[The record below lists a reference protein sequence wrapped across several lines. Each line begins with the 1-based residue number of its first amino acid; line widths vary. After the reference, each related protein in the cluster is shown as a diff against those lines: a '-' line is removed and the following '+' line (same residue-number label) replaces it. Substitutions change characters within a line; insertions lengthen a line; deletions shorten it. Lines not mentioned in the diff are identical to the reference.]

1 MPLKLG
7 YDPRFGTEI
16 STDFLVNGHTLLVGG
31 TGSGKSIASQYILF
45 NLLKYK
51 NIYPIKLFVCD
62 FKRSGDYKDLSN
74 HFAEAE
80 KVTDLIIEF
89 YELFEK
95 TSESNNE
102 IQLLI
107 IDEYQ
112 GYLNHLAQVDK
123 RLYESIKLKISNI
136 LCLGR
141 SRRTFI
147 FIIVQRLSASFF
159 PSASGAADN
168 FQNILTLGNLTIDSR
183 RTVLGGEHMEDMVFE
198 ESYHPGKGEGFV
210 LIDGKA
216 LQPIKIP
223 YIANVDKLKATLRQL
238 AKA

>member
-95 TSESNNE
+95 TLVS
-102 IQLLI
+102 
-107 IDEYQ
+107 
-112 GYLNHLAQVDK
+112 V
-123 RLYESIKLKISNI
+123 
-136 LCLGR
+136 C
-141 SRRTFI
+141 T
-147 FIIVQRLSASFF
+147 
-159 PSASGAADN
+159 
-168 FQNILTLGNLTIDSR
+168 
-183 RTVLGGEHMEDMVFE
+183 MC
-198 ESYHPGKGEGFV
+198 
-210 LIDGKA
+210 
-216 LQPIKIP
+216 
-223 YIANVDKLKATLRQL
+223 
-238 AKA
+238 